1 MCTPAS
7 FNRSGLSTKTIF
19 FTKKKSSSKWRE
31 ICTGILVHNI
41 EELYV
46 NKFQKGSWNRTTKA
60 SSARSIVHCFKTERC
75 FLSSLSPEIE
85 LLNRLVFEKKMS
97 DFVQVSPTKSEVS
110 LFPLCVEENWIL
122 KSQLT
127 QGSSPKSQHCSPP
140 LSSPVNLLLQLQVL
154 IHRLQQSSTG
164 WCTQDARVAANNL
177 LPPVS
182 QQLKTCHLKKIKRT
196 NIQSQTWSFMIV
208 LLNSAMSDR
217 HNKTGPRAGAWLQ
230 STSGSL
236 LIHA

>member
-7 FNRSGLSTKTIF
+7 FNHSGWSTKTIF
-19 FTKKKSSSKWRE
+19 TKKKKSSSKWRE
-31 ICTGILVHNI
+31 ICKGILAHNI

-46 NKFQKGSWNRTTKA
+46 NKFQKGFKSWNRTTKA
-60 SSARSIVHCFKTERC
+60 ISARRTASSIVDCFKTERC

-85 LLNRLVFEKKMS
+85 LLNRLVFEKRMS

-140 LSSPVNLLLQLQVL
+140 LSSPWKSSPAPRPHPPSTTVF
-154 IHRLQQSSTG
+154 HRL
-164 WCTQDARVAANNL
+164 VY
-177 LPPVS
+177 
-182 QQLKTCHLKKIKRT
+182 
-196 NIQSQTWSFMIV
+196 
-208 LLNSAMSDR
+208 
-217 HNKTGPRAGAWLQ
+217 AGCK
-230 STSGSL
+230 SGCK
-236 LIHA
+236 